1 MKANI
6 TVLGGDG
13 IGPEVTREG
22 VRALQKVAQ
31 LFGHEFTLTERDFG
45 GIAID
50 NHGDPLPKAT
60 LDSCLSADA
69 ILLGAINTVDVTR
82 TAGNTVG
89 ALPFTLVL
97 DREGAVAS
105 RQLGKIHEADL
116 DGLLDRLLRRS

>member
-1 MKANI
+1 MKASI

-50 NHGDPLPKAT
+50 NHGDPLPAAT
-60 LDSCLSADA
+60 LESCLAADA
-69 ILLGAINTVDVTR
+69 ILLGAIGGPKWSAPDAKLRPET
-82 TAGNTVG
+82 
-89 ALPFTLVL
+89 
-97 DREGAVAS
+97 
-105 RQLGKIHEADL
+105 
-116 DGLLDRLLRRS
+116 GLLRLRKELGVYANLRPVAVHPALADSTTLK